1 MHTHYETLNQ
11 KIVARGRAFN
21 VRNDTIRLPNGE
33 VTEFN
38 IVDHADSVT
47 VVPVDADGGLWF
59 VRQYRVPAA
68 QSLLELPA
76 GVLEPGEDAAS
87 GAQRE
92 LREEI
97 GMAAAQL
104 IQLSSFYL
112 AAGYCTEYM
121 TIFLA
126 LELSPS
132 PLPQDADEF
141 LTLEKYTLAQ
151 ALQKMANGDLP
162 DAKTQLA
169 LLLTAQYLNKQG
181 D

>member
-1 MHTHYETLNQ
+1 MHTDYEILSRQ
-11 KIVARGRAFN
+11 IVARGRAFN
-21 VRNDTIRLPNGE
+21 VRKDTIRLPNGE

-47 VVPVDADGGLWF
+47 VVPLDKDGGMWF

-76 GVLEPGEDAAS
+76 GVLEPGEDTAS

-97 GMAAAQL
+97 GMAAARL
-104 IQLSSFYL
+104 IELSSFYL

-126 LELSPS
+126 LDLYPS

-151 ALQKMANGDLP
+151 ALEKMANGDLP

-169 LLLTAQYLNKQG
+169 LLLTVQYMNRQG
-181 D
+181 N